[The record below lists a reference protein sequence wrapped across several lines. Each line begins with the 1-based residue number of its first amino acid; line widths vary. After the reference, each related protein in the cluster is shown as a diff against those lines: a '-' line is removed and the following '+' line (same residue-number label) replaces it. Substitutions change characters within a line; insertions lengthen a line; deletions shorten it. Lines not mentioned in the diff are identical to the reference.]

1 MAHTKKE
8 AMTGFFN
15 SAGPFKGIKGSLHGG
30 IRVPMIARWTGK
42 IKANTICEEPFH
54 TGRVTDGTFGGTH
67 PKPREIDGIS
77 FLPTLTGREQSN
89 KHDYLYWE
97 MHEFGSQQAARKG
110 NWKVIRP
117 APGKAL
123 ELYNLQRDPSESQ
136 NVAQLNPDVIQDF
149 ENFLKAARTRSVLWP
164 ITQPK
169 ETASRR

>member
-1 MAHTKKE
+1 
-8 AMTGFFN
+8 
-15 SAGPFKGIKGSLHGG
+15 
-30 IRVPMIARWTGK
+30 MIARWTGK
-42 IKANTICEEPFH
+42 IKANTICEEPFAH
-54 TGRVTDGTFGGTH
+54 WDVLPTVLSAARI

-97 MHEFGSQQAARKG
+97 IHEFGSQQAARKG